1 MPRCVH
7 TSVHRMSE
15 LTRAHDTS
23 TAAVA
28 HDGVVGDV
36 KEADEDDITKGVE
49 ALKIEEPPPLTATIV
64 PTGSI
69 SGADLLGHLCKANDE
84 ISRLKKENTDLK
96 REIEVLCE
104 FEMQKMKPS
113 AIGSASVGGNPMV
126 NPYKDIENIQHEKAT
141 KLKIAALLPQVAE
154 VAAED
159 MLKPP
164 SKNILINLI

>member
-1 MPRCVH
+1 
-7 TSVHRMSE
+7 MSE

-69 SGADLLGHLCKANDE
+69 SGADLLGHFCKANDE
-84 ISRLKKENTDLK
+84 IARLKKENTDLK
-96 REIEVLCE
+96 REIEVLSE
-104 FEMQKMKPS
+104 FEMQKMKAV

-141 KLKIAALLPQVAE
+141 ELKIAALLPQVAE

-159 MLKPP
+159 MMKPP

>member
-1 MPRCVH
+1 
-7 TSVHRMSE
+7 MSE

-69 SGADLLGHLCKANDE
+69 SGADLLGHFCKANDE
-84 ISRLKKENTDLK
+84 IARLKKENTDLK
-96 REIEVLCE
+96 REIEVLSE
-104 FEMQKMKPS
+104 FEMQKMKAA

-141 KLKIAALLPQVAE
+141 ELKIAALLPQVAE

-159 MLKPP
+159 MMKPP

>member
-1 MPRCVH
+1 
-7 TSVHRMSE
+7 MSE
-15 LTRAHDTS
+15 LTRARDD
-23 TAAVA
+23 VDDV
-28 HDGVVGDV
+28 DGVAGDV
-36 KEADEDDITKGVE
+36 KDDEGDITKGV
-49 ALKIEEPPPLTATIV
+49 ANLNLKVDDDTPLTATIV

-84 ISRLKKENTDLK
+84 IRRLKKEITDLK

-104 FEMQKMKPS
+104 FELQKMKEA
-113 AIGSASVGGNPMV
+113 AIGSASPTESVGGNPMV

-159 MLKPP
+159 TMKPPP
-164 SKNILINLI
+164 SKNI